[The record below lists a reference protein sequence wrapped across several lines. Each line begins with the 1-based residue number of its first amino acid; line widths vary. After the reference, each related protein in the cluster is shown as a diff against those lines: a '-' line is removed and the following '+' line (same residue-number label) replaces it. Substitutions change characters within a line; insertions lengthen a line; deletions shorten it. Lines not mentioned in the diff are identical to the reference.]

1 MVGTIDFKYYMIYF
15 GSTQKETSYNLPE
28 EKDFEKLK
36 SKYSFERK
44 GIYYRI
50 DTSKTNSYI
59 WIHIEYGNPMPRPKT
74 IVNIRDDTEK
84 DNQRSEDEVELSN
97 QIFFLYSFKYN
108 TLYVSD
114 YRRIGMLKEFFKDEL
129 KIDIHFKSYY
139 SLDKFMSVLK
149 SVDTISFTCEKNLFS
164 NDNKLLTAYE
174 DLTGASSPTKFEIK
188 TQYST
193 KKEISDIIPFINQLF
208 KEKDNSNLN
217 RLIIKGVSENNFNI
231 VYNTDAITES
241 LSINIEK
248 NEEGKYNSVSV
259 RNELLK
265 KVYYSD
271 I

>member
-1 MVGTIDFKYYMIYF
+1 MIGTINFKYYMIYF
-15 GSTQKETSYNLPE
+15 CSIEKETLYNSPE

-36 SKYSFERK
+36 PKYSFERN

-50 DTSKTNSYI
+50 DTSKINSDI

-114 YRRIGMLKEFFKDEL
+114 SRRVGMLKDFFRDEL
-129 KIDIHFKSYY
+129 EIDINFKSYY
-139 SLDKFMSVLK
+139 DLDKFISVLK

-164 NDNKLLTAYE
+164 KENKLLTAYE

-188 TQYST
+188 TKYST
-193 KKEISDIIPFINQLF
+193 KKEVNDIIPFINKLF
-208 KEKDNSNLN
+208 NEKANSNLN
-217 RLIIKGVSENNFNI
+217 RLIIKGISDDNFNI
-231 VYNTDAITES
+231 VYNTDAVTES

-248 NEEGKYNSVSV
+248 NEEGKYNSISV

-265 KVYYSD
+265 NIYLND

>member
-1 MVGTIDFKYYMIYF
+1 MAGIINFKSYMIYF
-15 GSTQKETSYNLPE
+15 GSTERETSYNLPE

-36 SKYSFERK
+36 SKYNFERN

-84 DNQRSEDEVELSN
+84 DNQRREDEVELSN

-108 TLYVSD
+108 TLYLSD
-114 YRRIGMLKEFFKDEL
+114 SRRVGMLKEFFKDEL
-129 KIDIHFKSYY
+129 EIDMYSKPYY

-188 TQYST
+188 TKYST
-193 KKEISDIIPFINQLF
+193 KKEISDIIPFIKKLF

-217 RLIIKGVSENNFNI
+217 RLIIKGVSDDNLNI

-248 NEEGKYNSVSV
+248 NEEGKYNDFFV

-265 KVYYSD
+265 KVYLSD